1 MNEPGENQNGSEE
14 LSKGERY
21 VLKLYITGAA
31 PTSQRA
37 VANARKFCETY
48 LEGRFELEVIDI
60 LKDPNIAKLAQLIV
74 VPTLVRELP
83 LPVRRC
89 IGDLSETD
97 KLLAG
102 LEIY

>member
-1 MNEPGENQNGSEE
+1 MNDTGDTQDGTGSLRNGD
-14 LSKGERY
+14 RY